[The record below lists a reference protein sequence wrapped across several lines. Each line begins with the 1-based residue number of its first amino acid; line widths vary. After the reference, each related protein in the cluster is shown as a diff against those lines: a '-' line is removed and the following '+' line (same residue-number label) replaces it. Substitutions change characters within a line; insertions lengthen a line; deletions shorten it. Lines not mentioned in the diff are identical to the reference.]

1 MLASPLLLFEWN
13 DLNSWEHTA
22 RGYKL
27 PMTEKIQ
34 RISEGSF
41 DCSSLLKLQRGHK
54 ASNAAHYLQRF
65 VDEFQVLLS
74 GVTEP

>member
-1 MLASPLLLFEWN
+1 
-13 DLNSWEHTA
+13 
-22 RGYKL
+22 
-27 PMTEKIQ
+27 MTEKIQ

-65 VDEFQVLLS
+65 VDEFQVLIS